1 MTFAN
6 AVVNQQA
13 RTTNGMKARQGSANA
28 CVDLFYKIGASR
40 GKDITPDFV
49 AALVENQELALR
61 IAQWARDVRGGAGER
76 QTFRSILQYLEK
88 NNPELA
94 VKLAVKVPEIG
105 RFDDLFSF
113 KTNQLRT
120 VAFTIISEALKAGNG
135 LAAKWTPRKGQDAV
149 DFRSFLGWTPKFY
162 RKTLVTLTKVVEQ
175 QMCAKNWDNINFS
188 HVPSVAASRYKKA
201 FYRNTTKYAEY
212 IAKLVKGDDPTVKVN
227 ASAVFPH
234 DVLKGLIH
242 GYGHD
247 FNPDQLAFITKQWE
261 ALPNYVGN
269 SKVLPMVDVSG
280 SMFCPVGGNRALQC
294 IEIAISLGLYCA
306 DKNTGAFK
314 DIFLTFSNA
323 PRLERL
329 SGNIVQK
336 VNQLRE
342 ADWGMNTNLHA
353 AFDKVLQAA
362 VNGNVAASDM
372 PNTMLIMSDMQFD
385 ACTRFDDTA
394 MQMIRRKYEAAGYTM
409 PNIVFWNLNAYDNVP
424 AKSNEFGVAL
434 ISGFSPSILK
444 AVLSNDMSE
453 FTPEAVMLEAV
464 MVERYAV

>member
-149 DFRSFLGWTPKFY
+149 DFRSFLGWTPKF
-162 RKTLVTLTKVVEQ
+162 
-175 QMCAKNWDNINFS
+175 
-188 HVPSVAASRYKKA
+188 
-201 FYRNTTKYAEY
+201 
-212 IAKLVKGDDPTVKVN
+212 
-227 ASAVFPH
+227 
-234 DVLKGLIH
+234 
-242 GYGHD
+242 
-247 FNPDQLAFITKQWE
+247 
-261 ALPNYVGN
+261 
-269 SKVLPMVDVSG
+269 
-280 SMFCPVGGNRALQC
+280 
-294 IEIAISLGLYCA
+294 
-306 DKNTGAFK
+306 
-314 DIFLTFSNA
+314 
-323 PRLERL
+323 
-329 SGNIVQK
+329 
-336 VNQLRE
+336 
-342 ADWGMNTNLHA
+342 
-353 AFDKVLQAA
+353 
-362 VNGNVAASDM
+362 
-372 PNTMLIMSDMQFD
+372 
-385 ACTRFDDTA
+385 
-394 MQMIRRKYEAAGYTM
+394 
-409 PNIVFWNLNAYDNVP
+409 
-424 AKSNEFGVAL
+424 
-434 ISGFSPSILK
+434 
-444 AVLSNDMSE
+444 
-453 FTPEAVMLEAV
+453 
-464 MVERYAV
+464 